1 MGRKRASTSSK
12 EEPLEERRNMNLPF
26 ELIPRYDPDEGL
38 SYDNWSRLFD
48 HQAQQQGLSS
58 KESLSMMPML
68 FKGKALEMYA
78 LICRDISSLEE
89 LHSRMKRFF
98 HEPEHGLH
106 RKFWQVRKGRE
117 QSVKE
122 YYFAKIKL
130 ATKLGLSQDL
140 ILEGLTSGIESEFER
155 FLIAAS
161 PTSLERWLEIAE
173 AIEISHCRTTSSA
186 SGMEMGYPARRRPST
201 SWQGG
206 QGFRT
211 RNWREGR
218 NDRPGTHL
226 PPTRSQTA
234 SLAAVQDHEDNHA
247 EIFGENKFNIKPL
260 NIQPP
265 RLRLSDKKPVCVRPY
280 RHSLRDRDLI
290 KRQIEQLLKYGLIKP
305 ASSPYSA
312 PVTLAPKK
320 GEGRVRLCIDY
331 RLLNM
336 KIISDSFPI
345 PLMEDIVQKVQGAR
359 VFSCLDILSA
369 YWTIPLHPKDREM
382 TCFSTSEG
390 SYVWCRLP
398 FGLKTAPAIFNRKLS
413 AILQKYKLDNVTSY
427 FDDILV
433 FSENEESHLK
443 HLGQIFEIL
452 RKEGIQLRRDKCLL
466 FMKRI
471 TYLGYEIS
479 ENQISP
485 SGVNVDVI
493 KSLPPPRDLR
503 CLRSF
508 LGSVTHYA
516 KFIKNFN
523 NLRAPLN
530 ELLKKNSRFIWTEE
544 CQRSFEGLK
553 EALCSKPILQ
563 LFNPSLA
570 THIYCDASTSGI
582 GAVLKQEYP
591 DGTQKPFTYFSRALR
606 GAESKYTITE
616 LELLAVV
623 ETCKRYHP
631 YISGSHVIVHTDH
644 KALIWLNSFKHTNG
658 RLFRWSLKLSEYDL
672 DFNYNK
678 GCENHEADM
687 LSRLPYSY
695 FLSAQAL
702 KQNQGDL
709 SIPPSKLYSI
719 VDGITYIR
727 LNNKDRV
734 VVPPELQDDL
744 IQKAHESL
752 GHPGISAMIRAL
764 SVQYYFKGMI
774 GKIKNYV
781 KNCKE
786 CQTIKSSTQPSYGL
800 MGSLP
805 RAAKPFDVV
814 ALDTVLGLGGYNS
827 AKNCVHTVI
836 DHHSRYIWGYASKGT
851 SIATYIN
858 IINQLL
864 NIGKPR
870 ILVTDR
876 HPSFVSKRFNKFLQE
891 KCIKHVMTSPSH
903 PECNGLVERA
913 NATLI
918 GRLKIQHQGNPRA
931 PWPKLLQKT
940 LEEYRDTPH
949 STTTFPPIYLLYGTL
964 PSYMS
969 DLTNPYPPV
978 ERART
983 IANEKTEELHKRLV
997 KRYNSSHRF
1006 PNLKIGDKVLYRI
1019 PHQVGHG
1026 KLSPVYYPDPYTVL
1040 STPSPH
1046 TVEINKPCQPEN
1058 KPSTIVNVSK
1068 LKLWDPISTSN
1079 EGRRNYPFPFQD
1091 VEDLNGYVRKHLR
1104 MFSHVT
1110 QRSVTLPARI
1120 QPPETFDFSTPNEWP
1135 KWRKRFERYLVVSGM
1150 KKKEEAD
1157 KIDLFMYLMGD
1168 RADDIFRTFKFEK
1181 EEEATKID
1189 SVLKA
1194 FDSHFCVRKN
1204 IIYERAKF
1212 NSRIQE
1218 DREPVDEFITSLYK
1232 LADSCEFEGLH
1243 EQLIRDR
1250 IVVGVRD
1257 KALSE
1262 RMQLDSELTLEK
1274 AVKMVRQQEAVR
1286 QQQVDLQRPSTS
1298 QKVNQVKFN
1307 SKKQSPKQ
1315 QQQPSRK
1322 KEKSA
1327 KTRSR
1332 CPKCGG
1338 FTHREGQACRAEG
1351 QKCNLCSKTGHFA
1364 NCCPD
1369 KQAKTAEVKAVSE
1382 LDEEIGFLLE
1392 VSAVEDSSNLD
1403 DDEGECRR
1411 RWTAEIQ
1418 VNGKQVK
1425 FKLDSQADVTCV
1437 PLCLFRKIMGQQ
1449 RLVESDINIRAAEFS
1464 ELQTVGMF
1472 ISTLRNGNYEIKE
1485 KIYVIRRLS
1494 EPLLSRRA
1502 CELLNLARRIEVVA
1516 TRINPIKDEMLTK
1529 IFEAQQE
1536 DTTLEAVVNYLE
1548 QGWPDKK
1555 KMSQALL
1562 SYWHV
1567 KDELGVQNGLL
1578 MRSCRLVIPAS
1589 MKLEILDKLHAGH
1602 FGITKTRLRARET
1615 VWWPGISEEIAETV
1629 RKCSVCIQ
1637 EAVSKHEP
1645 LIPTNFPTRPWQKIG
1660 MDLFKFE
1667 NKWYLV
1673 VIDYYSRYP
1682 EMVQLDRLTAS
1693 VVVRSCKSI
1702 FARHGVPETVVSD
1715 NGTQFGAAREFANF
1729 ARQYGFT
1736 HVTSSP
1742 RFPQSNGMAEAGV
1755 KIAKLILK
1763 KNQDPSLGLLEYRST
1778 PLENGYS
1785 PAELL
1790 MGRKL
1795 RTTLPIAPE
1804 NLNPKLVDSQ
1814 ALKRKEGRRRKDM
1827 KSRYDRRCGAT
1838 DMEELSEGDTVWIT
1852 DMRTWGIVKK
1862 KASTPRSYMV
1872 DTPVGTLRRNRFHL
1886 RKGYA
1891 VQYPADPSTPTFS
1904 GEELVENEKT
1914 PVVDYPS
1921 NDSEDGQIR
1930 TRSGRIVKPSRQD
1943 SGRQG
1948 TSKQVDHCL
1957 YRKME
1962 QGREENPKEPMESD
1976 PDSESGGSPTFPKK
1990 ETTFGK
1996 TQEIVP
2002 GQEDVTPP
2010 PLVSDV
2016 LGRLTT
2022 TLHQLSAVTGHRERW
2037 NRYDG
2042 SYEAQSYFTNY
2053 DAQADRYQLQYST
2066 RLRKPPNLLQ
2076 APLRVTN
2083 TRARLTY
2090 HLDTRNLLPE
2100 EQYGFRKGH
2109 GTIDQLL
2116 FFTQKVKDAQNRKPT
2131 NHTIAA
2137 FLDLTQAFDKVW
2149 KNKLITKLYKHF
2161 KIDGK
2166 AITWINDFL
2175 KNRYIRVKYNG
2186 TLSKTFKLYQGL
2198 PQGSV
2203 LSPTLFT
2210 LFIAGIEEK
2219 ISHKTNI
2226 GLFAD
2231 DIILWSSNTN
2241 WKKAE
2246 RDLNKTLFHLEKF
2259 ANKHKLEFNPQK
2271 SETCLFTT
2279 DKKLYKIRPK
2289 IILKEQQLQYN
2300 KHPKYLGYTLDPEI
2314 NSSKHIEEVIRKGRD
2329 RLKIL
2334 KYISGREWGADATT
2348 LKLTYTSLIRPILE
2362 YGYQIYGTASET
2374 NLKSLERIQLSA
2386 ARIITGLRNTCPND
2400 IVLYEADIMPLKDRR
2415 SYNLPKYINKIKSY
2429 GNKHRTSKYIL
2440 NWESNLR
2447 LKKEGPL
2454 HLAKRNEFLKYKVE
2468 KNYLAE
2474 KISPCKPLQNVIFNA
2489 TLNEPTNKQ
2498 YQNPE
2503 YLKQLSLE
2511 IINNIPKNAITIY
2524 TDGSRDE
2531 LGHTGSG
2538 CLIKTTN
2545 GIEKMNRRNPDFC
2558 SVFRSELIAI
2568 YEALKSIRNTNYQDI
2583 WILTDSRSAIQHLS
2597 HTGELRDKVSRNIIG
2612 YLQKLS
2618 KTSKIHLQ
2626 WIPSH
2631 VGIEGNEAADVLA
2644 KKGAKEPLPQKNK
2657 LTFKEIETIAK
2668 TKINKNWRI
2677 PPKHS
2682 WYSGVNPGGALNIR
2696 NRQHQTTLTRFRTG
2710 HLKPLKIENN
2720 NKIYPTCPKCSL

>member
-130 ATKLGLSQDL
+130 ATKLGLSQEL

-234 SLAAVQDHEDNHA
+234 SLAAVQDHEDSGAVPYVLKSKPVYQPDAKPLPLPDTNDCFLHDNIELFTMVKILLDNHA

-290 KRQIEQLLKYGLIKP
+290 NQQIEQLLKYGLIKP

-331 RLLNM
+331 RLLNR

-359 VFSCLDILSA
+359 VFSCFDILSA

-427 FDDILV
+427 FYDILV

-516 KFIKNFN
+516 KFINNFN

-623 ETCKRYHP
+623 EPCKRYHP

-891 KCIKHVMTSPSH
+891 KGIKHVMTSPSH

-1091 VEDLNGYVRKHLR
+1091 VEDLNGLYVL
-1104 MFSHVT
+1104 SHP
-1110 QRSVTLPARI
+1110 LY
-1120 QPPETFDFSTPNEWP
+1120 STPLQPIGEGD
-1135 KWRKRFERYLVVSGM
+1135 KGGRSYSQTKQLVNG
-1150 KKKEEAD
+1150 
-1157 KIDLFMYLMGD
+1157 LQ
-1168 RADDIFRTFKFEK
+1168 
-1181 EEEATKID
+1181 
-1189 SVLKA
+1189 
-1194 FDSHFCVRKN
+1194 CQN
-1204 IIYERAKF
+1204 II
-1212 NSRIQE
+1212 
-1218 DREPVDEFITSLYK
+1218 
-1232 LADSCEFEGLH
+1232 
-1243 EQLIRDR
+1243 
-1250 IVVGVRD
+1250 
-1257 KALSE
+1257 
-1262 RMQLDSELTLEK
+1262 
-1274 AVKMVRQQEAVR
+1274 
-1286 QQQVDLQRPSTS
+1286 
-1298 QKVNQVKFN
+1298 
-1307 SKKQSPKQ
+1307 
-1315 QQQPSRK
+1315 
-1322 KEKSA
+1322 
-1327 KTRSR
+1327 
-1332 CPKCGG
+1332 
-1338 FTHREGQACRAEG
+1338 
-1351 QKCNLCSKTGHFA
+1351 
-1364 NCCPD
+1364 
-1369 KQAKTAEVKAVSE
+1369 
-1382 LDEEIGFLLE
+1382 
-1392 VSAVEDSSNLD
+1392 
-1403 DDEGECRR
+1403 EGEEHSEDIYEQPMRVRTEGYNVWACAVAGSHPEDDHVLRR
-1411 RWTAEIQ
+1411 E
-1418 VNGKQVK
+1418 
-1425 FKLDSQADVTCV
+1425 
-1437 PLCLFRKIMGQQ
+1437 LCGRGQDH
-1449 RLVESDINIRAAEFS
+1449 RC
-1464 ELQTVGMF
+1464 
-1472 ISTLRNGNYEIKE
+1472 
-1485 KIYVIRRLS
+1485 S
-1494 EPLLSRRA
+1494 EPTGR
-1502 CELLNLARRIEVVA
+1502 
-1516 TRINPIKDEMLTK
+1516 
-1529 IFEAQQE
+1529 
-1536 DTTLEAVVNYLE
+1536 
-1548 QGWPDKK
+1548 
-1555 KMSQALL
+1555 
-1562 SYWHV
+1562 
-1567 KDELGVQNGLL
+1567 
-1578 MRSCRLVIPAS
+1578 
-1589 MKLEILDKLHAGH
+1589 
-1602 FGITKTRLRARET
+1602 
-1615 VWWPGISEEIAETV
+1615 
-1629 RKCSVCIQ
+1629 
-1637 EAVSKHEP
+1637 
-1645 LIPTNFPTRPWQKIG
+1645 
-1660 MDLFKFE
+1660 
-1667 NKWYLV
+1667 
-1673 VIDYYSRYP
+1673 
-1682 EMVQLDRLTAS
+1682 
-1693 VVVRSCKSI
+1693 
-1702 FARHGVPETVVSD
+1702 
-1715 NGTQFGAAREFANF
+1715 AARE
-1729 ARQYGFT
+1729 
-1736 HVTSSP
+1736 
-1742 RFPQSNGMAEAGV
+1742 
-1755 KIAKLILK
+1755 
-1763 KNQDPSLGLLEYRST
+1763 
-1778 PLENGYS
+1778 
-1785 PAELL
+1785 
-1790 MGRKL
+1790 
-1795 RTTLPIAPE
+1795 
-1804 NLNPKLVDSQ
+1804 
-1814 ALKRKEGRRRKDM
+1814 
-1827 KSRYDRRCGAT
+1827 
-1838 DMEELSEGDTVWIT
+1838 
-1852 DMRTWGIVKK
+1852 
-1862 KASTPRSYMV
+1862 
-1872 DTPVGTLRRNRFHL
+1872 
-1886 RKGYA
+1886 
-1891 VQYPADPSTPTFS
+1891 
-1904 GEELVENEKT
+1904 
-1914 PVVDYPS
+1914 
-1921 NDSEDGQIR
+1921 
-1930 TRSGRIVKPSRQD
+1930 
-1943 SGRQG
+1943 
-1948 TSKQVDHCL
+1948 
-1957 YRKME
+1957 
-1962 QGREENPKEPMESD
+1962 
-1976 PDSESGGSPTFPKK
+1976 GG
-1990 ETTFGK
+1990 GG
-1996 TQEIVP
+1996 P
-2002 GQEDVTPP
+2002 G
-2010 PLVSDV
+2010 
-2016 LGRLTT
+2016 
-2022 TLHQLSAVTGHRERW
+2022 
-2037 NRYDG
+2037 
-2042 SYEAQSYFTNY
+2042 
-2053 DAQADRYQLQYST
+2053 
-2066 RLRKPPNLLQ
+2066 
-2076 APLRVTN
+2076 
-2083 TRARLTY
+2083 
-2090 HLDTRNLLPE
+2090 
-2100 EQYGFRKGH
+2100 
-2109 GTIDQLL
+2109 
-2116 FFTQKVKDAQNRKPT
+2116 
-2131 NHTIAA
+2131 
-2137 FLDLTQAFDKVW
+2137 
-2149 KNKLITKLYKHF
+2149 
-2161 KIDGK
+2161 
-2166 AITWINDFL
+2166 
-2175 KNRYIRVKYNG
+2175 
-2186 TLSKTFKLYQGL
+2186 
-2198 PQGSV
+2198 
-2203 LSPTLFT
+2203 
-2210 LFIAGIEEK
+2210 
-2219 ISHKTNI
+2219 
-2226 GLFAD
+2226 
-2231 DIILWSSNTN
+2231 
-2241 WKKAE
+2241 
-2246 RDLNKTLFHLEKF
+2246 
-2259 ANKHKLEFNPQK
+2259 
-2271 SETCLFTT
+2271 
-2279 DKKLYKIRPK
+2279 
-2289 IILKEQQLQYN
+2289 
-2300 KHPKYLGYTLDPEI
+2300 
-2314 NSSKHIEEVIRKGRD
+2314 
-2329 RLKIL
+2329 
-2334 KYISGREWGADATT
+2334 
-2348 LKLTYTSLIRPILE
+2348 
-2362 YGYQIYGTASET
+2362 
-2374 NLKSLERIQLSA
+2374 
-2386 ARIITGLRNTCPND
+2386 
-2400 IVLYEADIMPLKDRR
+2400 
-2415 SYNLPKYINKIKSY
+2415 
-2429 GNKHRTSKYIL
+2429 
-2440 NWESNLR
+2440 
-2447 LKKEGPL
+2447 
-2454 HLAKRNEFLKYKVE
+2454 
-2468 KNYLAE
+2468 
-2474 KISPCKPLQNVIFNA
+2474 
-2489 TLNEPTNKQ
+2489 
-2498 YQNPE
+2498 
-2503 YLKQLSLE
+2503 
-2511 IINNIPKNAITIY
+2511 
-2524 TDGSRDE
+2524 
-2531 LGHTGSG
+2531 
-2538 CLIKTTN
+2538 
-2545 GIEKMNRRNPDFC
+2545 
-2558 SVFRSELIAI
+2558 
-2568 YEALKSIRNTNYQDI
+2568 
-2583 WILTDSRSAIQHLS
+2583 
-2597 HTGELRDKVSRNIIG
+2597 
-2612 YLQKLS
+2612 
-2618 KTSKIHLQ
+2618 
-2626 WIPSH
+2626 
-2631 VGIEGNEAADVLA
+2631 
-2644 KKGAKEPLPQKNK
+2644 
-2657 LTFKEIETIAK
+2657 
-2668 TKINKNWRI
+2668 
-2677 PPKHS
+2677 
-2682 WYSGVNPGGALNIR
+2682 
-2696 NRQHQTTLTRFRTG
+2696 
-2710 HLKPLKIENN
+2710 
-2720 NKIYPTCPKCSL
+2720 

>member
-106 RKFWQVRKGRE
+106 RNFWQVRKGRE

-130 ATKLGLSQDL
+130 ATKLGLSQEL

-226 PPTRSQTA
+226 PPTRSQAA
-234 SLAAVQDHEDNHA
+234 SLAAVQDHEDSGAVPYVLKSKPVYQPDAKPLPLPDTNDCFLHDNIELFTMVKILLDNHA

-331 RLLNM
+331 RLLNR

-390 SYVWCRLP
+390 S
-398 FGLKTAPAIFNRKLS
+398 KLS

-508 LGSVTHYA
+508 LGS
-516 KFIKNFN
+516 
-523 NLRAPLN
+523 
-530 ELLKKNSRFIWTEE
+530 LLKKNSRFIWTEE

-702 KQNQGDL
+702 KQNQNDL

-774 GKIKNYV
+774 GKINNYV

-814 ALDTVLGLGGYNS
+814 ALDTE
-827 AKNCVHTVI
+827 
-836 DHHSRYIWGYASKGT
+836 KG
-851 SIATYIN
+851 
-858 IINQLL
+858 
-864 NIGKPR
+864 
-870 ILVTDR
+870 
-876 HPSFVSKRFNKFLQE
+876 
-891 KCIKHVMTSPSH
+891 IKHVMTSPSH

-1091 VEDLNGYVRKHLR
+1091 VEDLNG
-1104 MFSHVT
+1104 FGS
-1110 QRSVTLPARI
+1110 SGPGGADA
-1120 QPPETFDFSTPNEWP
+1120 PEKYPTS
-1135 KWRKRFERYLVVSGM
+1135 
-1150 KKKEEAD
+1150 
-1157 KIDLFMYLMGD
+1157 
-1168 RADDIFRTFKFEK
+1168 
-1181 EEEATKID
+1181 
-1189 SVLKA
+1189 SVLWTERRPRSILQAASCGRKGRLGV
-1194 FDSHFCVRKN
+1194 SHKQSLVDGKDALEYPSSGNLRTERTPWSIPQAESRGRKGRLGVSLKRQLEDGKDALDIARAATRGSQASYGAAN
-1204 IIYERAKF
+1204 RVSARSLKNLQKKIGSVQKTALNRVAEKPLFQFQSNFIKCRSKEAAGRPAQRPLSHLQSPSGRPLPDQERPMSFRLVPINARRLAARERRL
-1212 NSRIQE
+1212 NSRH
-1218 DREPVDEFITSLYK
+1218 FL
-1232 LADSCEFEGLH
+1232 
-1243 EQLIRDR
+1243 
-1250 IVVGVRD
+1250 
-1257 KALSE
+1257 
-1262 RMQLDSELTLEK
+1262 
-1274 AVKMVRQQEAVR
+1274 
-1286 QQQVDLQRPSTS
+1286 RP
-1298 QKVNQVKFN
+1298 
-1307 SKKQSPKQ
+1307 
-1315 QQQPSRK
+1315 
-1322 KEKSA
+1322 
-1327 KTRSR
+1327 
-1332 CPKCGG
+1332 G
-1338 FTHREGQACRAEG
+1338 
-1351 QKCNLCSKTGHFA
+1351 
-1364 NCCPD
+1364 D
-1369 KQAKTAEVKAVSE
+1369 
-1382 LDEEIGFLLE
+1382 
-1392 VSAVEDSSNLD
+1392 
-1403 DDEGECRR
+1403 
-1411 RWTAEIQ
+1411 
-1418 VNGKQVK
+1418 
-1425 FKLDSQADVTCV
+1425 
-1437 PLCLFRKIMGQQ
+1437 Q
-1449 RLVESDINIRAAEFS
+1449 RLVSGCHHHLWLGFSAFIVPPAAFRGSGLACIFAPEVAFLRQRVLWLGNFS
-1464 ELQTVGMF
+1464 IVSIDVQGQEM
-1472 ISTLRNGNYEIKE
+1472 R
-1485 KIYVIRRLS
+1485 VIDCY
-1494 EPLLSRRA
+1494 LSRKWLEQLESISPAAAIREDA
-1502 CELLNLARRIEVVA
+1502 WVEDDLNM
-1516 TRINPIKDEMLTK
+1516 DEERTS
-1529 IFEAQQE
+1529 
-1536 DTTLEAVVNYLE
+1536 DTASGSLEAL
-1548 QGWPDKK
+1548 
-1555 KMSQALL
+1555 
-1562 SYWHV
+1562 
-1567 KDELGVQNGLL
+1567 
-1578 MRSCRLVIPAS
+1578 
-1589 MKLEILDKLHAGH
+1589 
-1602 FGITKTRLRARET
+1602 
-1615 VWWPGISEEIAETV
+1615 
-1629 RKCSVCIQ
+1629 
-1637 EAVSKHEP
+1637 
-1645 LIPTNFPTRPWQKIG
+1645 
-1660 MDLFKFE
+1660 
-1667 NKWYLV
+1667 
-1673 VIDYYSRYP
+1673 
-1682 EMVQLDRLTAS
+1682 
-1693 VVVRSCKSI
+1693 
-1702 FARHGVPETVVSD
+1702 
-1715 NGTQFGAAREFANF
+1715 
-1729 ARQYGFT
+1729 
-1736 HVTSSP
+1736 
-1742 RFPQSNGMAEAGV
+1742 
-1755 KIAKLILK
+1755 
-1763 KNQDPSLGLLEYRST
+1763 
-1778 PLENGYS
+1778 
-1785 PAELL
+1785 
-1790 MGRKL
+1790 
-1795 RTTLPIAPE
+1795 
-1804 NLNPKLVDSQ
+1804 
-1814 ALKRKEGRRRKDM
+1814 
-1827 KSRYDRRCGAT
+1827 
-1838 DMEELSEGDTVWIT
+1838 
-1852 DMRTWGIVKK
+1852 
-1862 KASTPRSYMV
+1862 
-1872 DTPVGTLRRNRFHL
+1872 
-1886 RKGYA
+1886 
-1891 VQYPADPSTPTFS
+1891 
-1904 GEELVENEKT
+1904 
-1914 PVVDYPS
+1914 
-1921 NDSEDGQIR
+1921 
-1930 TRSGRIVKPSRQD
+1930 
-1943 SGRQG
+1943 
-1948 TSKQVDHCL
+1948 
-1957 YRKME
+1957 
-1962 QGREENPKEPMESD
+1962 
-1976 PDSESGGSPTFPKK
+1976 
-1990 ETTFGK
+1990 
-1996 TQEIVP
+1996 
-2002 GQEDVTPP
+2002 
-2010 PLVSDV
+2010 
-2016 LGRLTT
+2016 
-2022 TLHQLSAVTGHRERW
+2022 
-2037 NRYDG
+2037 
-2042 SYEAQSYFTNY
+2042 
-2053 DAQADRYQLQYST
+2053 
-2066 RLRKPPNLLQ
+2066 
-2076 APLRVTN
+2076 
-2083 TRARLTY
+2083 
-2090 HLDTRNLLPE
+2090 
-2100 EQYGFRKGH
+2100 
-2109 GTIDQLL
+2109 
-2116 FFTQKVKDAQNRKPT
+2116 
-2131 NHTIAA
+2131 
-2137 FLDLTQAFDKVW
+2137 
-2149 KNKLITKLYKHF
+2149 
-2161 KIDGK
+2161 
-2166 AITWINDFL
+2166 
-2175 KNRYIRVKYNG
+2175 
-2186 TLSKTFKLYQGL
+2186 
-2198 PQGSV
+2198 
-2203 LSPTLFT
+2203 
-2210 LFIAGIEEK
+2210 
-2219 ISHKTNI
+2219 
-2226 GLFAD
+2226 
-2231 DIILWSSNTN
+2231 
-2241 WKKAE
+2241 
-2246 RDLNKTLFHLEKF
+2246 
-2259 ANKHKLEFNPQK
+2259 
-2271 SETCLFTT
+2271 
-2279 DKKLYKIRPK
+2279 
-2289 IILKEQQLQYN
+2289 
-2300 KHPKYLGYTLDPEI
+2300 
-2314 NSSKHIEEVIRKGRD
+2314 
-2329 RLKIL
+2329 
-2334 KYISGREWGADATT
+2334 
-2348 LKLTYTSLIRPILE
+2348 
-2362 YGYQIYGTASET
+2362 
-2374 NLKSLERIQLSA
+2374 
-2386 ARIITGLRNTCPND
+2386 
-2400 IVLYEADIMPLKDRR
+2400 
-2415 SYNLPKYINKIKSY
+2415 
-2429 GNKHRTSKYIL
+2429 
-2440 NWESNLR
+2440 
-2447 LKKEGPL
+2447 
-2454 HLAKRNEFLKYKVE
+2454 
-2468 KNYLAE
+2468 
-2474 KISPCKPLQNVIFNA
+2474 
-2489 TLNEPTNKQ
+2489 
-2498 YQNPE
+2498 
-2503 YLKQLSLE
+2503 
-2511 IINNIPKNAITIY
+2511 
-2524 TDGSRDE
+2524 TDGSDSPPRLDRVILPSRLLERVTQYKTIYYRFSDHRAVLIQLGSPSFPRQPCVADMLLSALVDE
-2531 LGHTGSG
+2531 HLRAT
-2538 CLIKTTN
+2538 
-2545 GIEKMNRRNPDFC
+2545 IERA
-2558 SVFRSELIAI
+2558 SESIANMTS
-2568 YEALKSIRNTNYQDI
+2568 E
-2583 WILTDSRSAIQHLS
+2583 
-2597 HTGELRDKVSRNIIG
+2597 
-2612 YLQKLS
+2612 YL
-2618 KTSKIHLQ
+2618 
-2626 WIPSH
+2626 
-2631 VGIEGNEAADVLA
+2631 
-2644 KKGAKEPLPQKNK
+2644 
-2657 LTFKEIETIAK
+2657 
-2668 TKINKNWRI
+2668 
-2677 PPKHS
+2677 
-2682 WYSGVNPGGALNIR
+2682 
-2696 NRQHQTTLTRFRTG
+2696 
-2710 HLKPLKIENN
+2710 
-2720 NKIYPTCPKCSL
+2720 

>member
-1 MGRKRASTSSK
+1 MIGQTHNQVPQDSTTDSTVAASLRALTLCLDQPLNRDPEEAITYDGDEPAAHFFSQLESQPNFQNLEPARQARKALSSLRGEPRKIAQELALLNKTYEEVKESLCAVYPRRPSFTLQAFYELKCTSMAEIETYYKNKVRIGLAINLPKSAIVQALSNGVPRHYGNLLKMAQPSEPEEWLCLAQLLAYEGDNTSTKAVQQRSPRQSREPSTTVDKTPPYPCRYCGGQHWHAQCQQRGPYQRTFRTFTPVVHNVEQHQKSTRPAGVYETSATTTREKPSNANFGSRTPPKLNEPTCTLNQHTPVMQFGSPKRLLTDRAPAFTSPKFRRFLIRHNIGQLLTTSNNPQANGLSERLNATITGKLKLLRLQQPKTAWTKLLPQVLQAYNNTPHSVTGFPPSYLLLGSFPLQLSEHVQNYPKIDDARELAYQRTHERHLRDKARFNQTHRASDFEVGDLVLAKTYHHPDTGKLAPFFSGPYEILEIISPQIVRINRSNRPLSRETDTIHVNNLK
-12 EEPLEERRNMNLPF
+12 HYTENEQFISPPEEPLEERRNMNLPF

-130 ATKLGLSQDL
+130 ATKLGLSQEL

-206 QGFRT
+206 QGYRP

-234 SLAAVQDHEDNHA
+234 SLAAVQDHEDSGAVPYVLKSKPVYQPDAKPLPLPDTNDCFLHDNIELFTMVKILLDNHA

-290 KRQIEQLLKYGLIKP
+290 NQQIEQLLKYGLIKP

-331 RLLNM
+331 RLLNR

-516 KFIKNFN
+516 KFINNFN

-827 AKNCVHTVI
+827 AKNCAHTVI

-891 KCIKHVMTSPSH
+891 KGIKHVMTSPSH

-1091 VEDLNGYVRKHLR
+1091 VEDLNG
-1104 MFSHVT
+1104 FS
-1110 QRSVTLPARI
+1110 
-1120 QPPETFDFSTPNEWP
+1120 W
-1135 KWRKRFERYLVVSGM
+1135 K
-1150 KKKEEAD
+1150 AD
-1157 KIDLFMYLMGD
+1157 PHRG
-1168 RADDIFRTFKFEK
+1168 
-1181 EEEATKID
+1181 EEEA
-1189 SVLKA
+1189 
-1194 FDSHFCVRKN
+1194 
-1204 IIYERAKF
+1204 
-1212 NSRIQE
+1212 E
-1218 DREPVDEFITSLYK
+1218 DP
-1232 LADSCEFEGLH
+1232 G
-1243 EQLIRDR
+1243 
-1250 IVVGVRD
+1250 VG
-1257 KALSE
+1257 
-1262 RMQLDSELTLEK
+1262 
-1274 AVKMVRQQEAVR
+1274 
-1286 QQQVDLQRPSTS
+1286 
-1298 QKVNQVKFN
+1298 
-1307 SKKQSPKQ
+1307 
-1315 QQQPSRK
+1315 
-1322 KEKSA
+1322 
-1327 KTRSR
+1327 
-1332 CPKCGG
+1332 
-1338 FTHREGQACRAEG
+1338 H
-1351 QKCNLCSKTGHFA
+1351 
-1364 NCCPD
+1364 
-1369 KQAKTAEVKAVSE
+1369 
-1382 LDEEIGFLLE
+1382 
-1392 VSAVEDSSNLD
+1392 
-1403 DDEGECRR
+1403 
-1411 RWTAEIQ
+1411 
-1418 VNGKQVK
+1418 
-1425 FKLDSQADVTCV
+1425 
-1437 PLCLFRKIMGQQ
+1437 
-1449 RLVESDINIRAAEFS
+1449 
-1464 ELQTVGMF
+1464 
-1472 ISTLRNGNYEIKE
+1472 
-1485 KIYVIRRLS
+1485 
-1494 EPLLSRRA
+1494 
-1502 CELLNLARRIEVVA
+1502 
-1516 TRINPIKDEMLTK
+1516 
-1529 IFEAQQE
+1529 
-1536 DTTLEAVVNYLE
+1536 
-1548 QGWPDKK
+1548 
-1555 KMSQALL
+1555 QALPP
-1562 SYWHV
+1562 
-1567 KDELGVQNGLL
+1567 D
-1578 MRSCRLVIPAS
+1578 
-1589 MKLEILDKLHAGH
+1589 
-1602 FGITKTRLRARET
+1602 
-1615 VWWPGISEEIAETV
+1615 
-1629 RKCSVCIQ
+1629 
-1637 EAVSKHEP
+1637 P
-1645 LIPTNFPTRPWQKIG
+1645 L
-1660 MDLFKFE
+1660 
-1667 NKWYLV
+1667 
-1673 VIDYYSRYP
+1673 
-1682 EMVQLDRLTAS
+1682 
-1693 VVVRSCKSI
+1693 
-1702 FARHGVPETVVSD
+1702 
-1715 NGTQFGAAREFANF
+1715 AA
-1729 ARQYGFT
+1729 
-1736 HVTSSP
+1736 
-1742 RFPQSNGMAEAGV
+1742 
-1755 KIAKLILK
+1755 
-1763 KNQDPSLGLLEYRST
+1763 
-1778 PLENGYS
+1778 
-1785 PAELL
+1785 
-1790 MGRKL
+1790 
-1795 RTTLPIAPE
+1795 
-1804 NLNPKLVDSQ
+1804 
-1814 ALKRKEGRRRKDM
+1814 
-1827 KSRYDRRCGAT
+1827 
-1838 DMEELSEGDTVWIT
+1838 
-1852 DMRTWGIVKK
+1852 
-1862 KASTPRSYMV
+1862 
-1872 DTPVGTLRRNRFHL
+1872 
-1886 RKGYA
+1886 
-1891 VQYPADPSTPTFS
+1891 
-1904 GEELVENEKT
+1904 
-1914 PVVDYPS
+1914 
-1921 NDSEDGQIR
+1921 
-1930 TRSGRIVKPSRQD
+1930 
-1943 SGRQG
+1943 
-1948 TSKQVDHCL
+1948 
-1957 YRKME
+1957 
-1962 QGREENPKEPMESD
+1962 
-1976 PDSESGGSPTFPKK
+1976 
-1990 ETTFGK
+1990 
-1996 TQEIVP
+1996 
-2002 GQEDVTPP
+2002 
-2010 PLVSDV
+2010 
-2016 LGRLTT
+2016 
-2022 TLHQLSAVTGHRERW
+2022 
-2037 NRYDG
+2037 
-2042 SYEAQSYFTNY
+2042 
-2053 DAQADRYQLQYST
+2053 
-2066 RLRKPPNLLQ
+2066 
-2076 APLRVTN
+2076 APL
-2083 TRARLTY
+2083 
-2090 HLDTRNLLPE
+2090 P
-2100 EQYGFRKGH
+2100 
-2109 GTIDQLL
+2109 
-2116 FFTQKVKDAQNRKPT
+2116 
-2131 NHTIAA
+2131 
-2137 FLDLTQAFDKVW
+2137 
-2149 KNKLITKLYKHF
+2149 
-2161 KIDGK
+2161 
-2166 AITWINDFL
+2166 
-2175 KNRYIRVKYNG
+2175 
-2186 TLSKTFKLYQGL
+2186 
-2198 PQGSV
+2198 
-2203 LSPTLFT
+2203 
-2210 LFIAGIEEK
+2210 
-2219 ISHKTNI
+2219 
-2226 GLFAD
+2226 
-2231 DIILWSSNTN
+2231 
-2241 WKKAE
+2241 
-2246 RDLNKTLFHLEKF
+2246 
-2259 ANKHKLEFNPQK
+2259 
-2271 SETCLFTT
+2271 
-2279 DKKLYKIRPK
+2279 
-2289 IILKEQQLQYN
+2289 
-2300 KHPKYLGYTLDPEI
+2300 
-2314 NSSKHIEEVIRKGRD
+2314 
-2329 RLKIL
+2329 
-2334 KYISGREWGADATT
+2334 
-2348 LKLTYTSLIRPILE
+2348 
-2362 YGYQIYGTASET
+2362 
-2374 NLKSLERIQLSA
+2374 
-2386 ARIITGLRNTCPND
+2386 
-2400 IVLYEADIMPLKDRR
+2400 
-2415 SYNLPKYINKIKSY
+2415 
-2429 GNKHRTSKYIL
+2429 
-2440 NWESNLR
+2440 
-2447 LKKEGPL
+2447 
-2454 HLAKRNEFLKYKVE
+2454 
-2468 KNYLAE
+2468 
-2474 KISPCKPLQNVIFNA
+2474 
-2489 TLNEPTNKQ
+2489 
-2498 YQNPE
+2498 
-2503 YLKQLSLE
+2503 
-2511 IINNIPKNAITIY
+2511 
-2524 TDGSRDE
+2524 
-2531 LGHTGSG
+2531 
-2538 CLIKTTN
+2538 
-2545 GIEKMNRRNPDFC
+2545 
-2558 SVFRSELIAI
+2558 
-2568 YEALKSIRNTNYQDI
+2568 
-2583 WILTDSRSAIQHLS
+2583 
-2597 HTGELRDKVSRNIIG
+2597 
-2612 YLQKLS
+2612 
-2618 KTSKIHLQ
+2618 
-2626 WIPSH
+2626 
-2631 VGIEGNEAADVLA
+2631 
-2644 KKGAKEPLPQKNK
+2644 
-2657 LTFKEIETIAK
+2657 
-2668 TKINKNWRI
+2668 
-2677 PPKHS
+2677 
-2682 WYSGVNPGGALNIR
+2682 
-2696 NRQHQTTLTRFRTG
+2696 
-2710 HLKPLKIENN
+2710 
-2720 NKIYPTCPKCSL
+2720 

>member
-98 HEPEHGLH
+98 HKPEHGLH

-130 ATKLGLSQDL
+130 ATKLGLSQEL

-234 SLAAVQDHEDNHA
+234 SLAAVQDHEDSGAVPYVLKSKPVYQPDAKPLPLPDTNDCFLHDNIELFTMVKILLDNHA

-290 KRQIEQLLKYGLIKP
+290 NQQIEQLLKYGLIKP

-331 RLLNM
+331 RLLNR

-516 KFIKNFN
+516 KFINNFN

-891 KCIKHVMTSPSH
+891 KGIKHVMTSPSH

-1091 VEDLNGYVRKHLR
+1091 VEDLNGCMPVTPGISSKMVTMRYSELGTHLDTPTIR
-1104 MFSHVT
+1104 SDCPTAIIGSEKERRWRNKPDHSNETSKQSLPKIFTEETPPQRTSAYPLTDRQRREQADRANDSPDIPASHGN
-1110 QRSVTLPARI
+1110 RAAMWPK
-1120 QPPETFDFSTPNEWP
+1120 PCDKFHTFDLTSS
-1135 KWRKRFERYLVVSGM
+1135 RQCSKRQ
-1150 KKKEEAD
+1150 AA
-1157 KIDLFMYLMGD
+1157 I
-1168 RADDIFRTFKFEK
+1168 IFT
-1181 EEEATKID
+1181 EATSFYK
-1189 SVLKA
+1189 S
-1194 FDSHFCVRKN
+1194 
-1204 IIYERAKF
+1204 YMERL
-1212 NSRIQE
+1212 
-1218 DREPVDEFITSLYK
+1218 P
-1232 LADSCEFEGLH
+1232 
-1243 EQLIRDR
+1243 
-1250 IVVGVRD
+1250 
-1257 KALSE
+1257 
-1262 RMQLDSELTLEK
+1262 
-1274 AVKMVRQQEAVR
+1274 RQQ
-1286 QQQVDLQRPSTS
+1286 DDHQRPSLLT
-1298 QKVNQVKFN
+1298 
-1307 SKKQSPKQ
+1307 
-1315 QQQPSRK
+1315 
-1322 KEKSA
+1322 
-1327 KTRSR
+1327 
-1332 CPKCGG
+1332 
-1338 FTHREGQACRAEG
+1338 
-1351 QKCNLCSKTGHFA
+1351 
-1364 NCCPD
+1364 
-1369 KQAKTAEVKAVSE
+1369 E
-1382 LDEEIGFLLE
+1382 L
-1392 VSAVEDSSNLD
+1392 SS
-1403 DDEGECRR
+1403 
-1411 RWTAEIQ
+1411 
-1418 VNGKQVK
+1418 
-1425 FKLDSQADVTCV
+1425 KLDAR
-1437 PLCLFRKIMGQQ
+1437 FRLGIPKREAICNFGIGKVME
-1449 RLVESDINIRAAEFS
+1449 RLVVAFP
-1464 ELQTVGMF
+1464 
-1472 ISTLRNGNYEIKE
+1472 K
-1485 KIYVIRRLS
+1485 
-1494 EPLLSRRA
+1494 LLA
-1502 CELLNLARRIEVVA
+1502 
-1516 TRINPIKDEMLTK
+1516 ML
-1529 IFEAQQE
+1529 
-1536 DTTLEAVVNYLE
+1536 
-1548 QGWPDKK
+1548 
-1555 KMSQALL
+1555 
-1562 SYWHV
+1562 
-1567 KDELGVQNGLL
+1567 
-1578 MRSCRLVIPAS
+1578 
-1589 MKLEILDKLHAGH
+1589 
-1602 FGITKTRLRARET
+1602 
-1615 VWWPGISEEIAETV
+1615 
-1629 RKCSVCIQ
+1629 
-1637 EAVSKHEP
+1637 
-1645 LIPTNFPTRPWQKIG
+1645 
-1660 MDLFKFE
+1660 
-1667 NKWYLV
+1667 
-1673 VIDYYSRYP
+1673 
-1682 EMVQLDRLTAS
+1682 
-1693 VVVRSCKSI
+1693 KS
-1702 FARHGVPETVVSD
+1702 SS
-1715 NGTQFGAAREFANF
+1715 
-1729 ARQYGFT
+1729 
-1736 HVTSSP
+1736 TSS
-1742 RFPQSNGMAEAGV
+1742 
-1755 KIAKLILK
+1755 LK
-1763 KNQDPSLGLLEYRST
+1763 
-1778 PLENGYS
+1778 
-1785 PAELL
+1785 
-1790 MGRKL
+1790 
-1795 RTTLPIAPE
+1795 
-1804 NLNPKLVDSQ
+1804 
-1814 ALKRKEGRRRKDM
+1814 
-1827 KSRYDRRCGAT
+1827 
-1838 DMEELSEGDTVWIT
+1838 
-1852 DMRTWGIVKK
+1852 
-1862 KASTPRSYMV
+1862 
-1872 DTPVGTLRRNRFHL
+1872 
-1886 RKGYA
+1886 
-1891 VQYPADPSTPTFS
+1891 
-1904 GEELVENEKT
+1904 
-1914 PVVDYPS
+1914 
-1921 NDSEDGQIR
+1921 
-1930 TRSGRIVKPSRQD
+1930 
-1943 SGRQG
+1943 
-1948 TSKQVDHCL
+1948 
-1957 YRKME
+1957 
-1962 QGREENPKEPMESD
+1962 
-1976 PDSESGGSPTFPKK
+1976 
-1990 ETTFGK
+1990 
-1996 TQEIVP
+1996 
-2002 GQEDVTPP
+2002 
-2010 PLVSDV
+2010 
-2016 LGRLTT
+2016 
-2022 TLHQLSAVTGHRERW
+2022 
-2037 NRYDG
+2037 
-2042 SYEAQSYFTNY
+2042 
-2053 DAQADRYQLQYST
+2053 
-2066 RLRKPPNLLQ
+2066 
-2076 APLRVTN
+2076 
-2083 TRARLTY
+2083 
-2090 HLDTRNLLPE
+2090 
-2100 EQYGFRKGH
+2100 
-2109 GTIDQLL
+2109 
-2116 FFTQKVKDAQNRKPT
+2116 
-2131 NHTIAA
+2131 
-2137 FLDLTQAFDKVW
+2137 
-2149 KNKLITKLYKHF
+2149 
-2161 KIDGK
+2161 
-2166 AITWINDFL
+2166 
-2175 KNRYIRVKYNG
+2175 
-2186 TLSKTFKLYQGL
+2186 
-2198 PQGSV
+2198 
-2203 LSPTLFT
+2203 
-2210 LFIAGIEEK
+2210 
-2219 ISHKTNI
+2219 
-2226 GLFAD
+2226 
-2231 DIILWSSNTN
+2231 
-2241 WKKAE
+2241 
-2246 RDLNKTLFHLEKF
+2246 
-2259 ANKHKLEFNPQK
+2259 
-2271 SETCLFTT
+2271 
-2279 DKKLYKIRPK
+2279 
-2289 IILKEQQLQYN
+2289 
-2300 KHPKYLGYTLDPEI
+2300 
-2314 NSSKHIEEVIRKGRD
+2314 
-2329 RLKIL
+2329 
-2334 KYISGREWGADATT
+2334 
-2348 LKLTYTSLIRPILE
+2348 
-2362 YGYQIYGTASET
+2362 
-2374 NLKSLERIQLSA
+2374 
-2386 ARIITGLRNTCPND
+2386 
-2400 IVLYEADIMPLKDRR
+2400 
-2415 SYNLPKYINKIKSY
+2415 
-2429 GNKHRTSKYIL
+2429 
-2440 NWESNLR
+2440 
-2447 LKKEGPL
+2447 
-2454 HLAKRNEFLKYKVE
+2454 
-2468 KNYLAE
+2468 
-2474 KISPCKPLQNVIFNA
+2474 
-2489 TLNEPTNKQ
+2489 
-2498 YQNPE
+2498 
-2503 YLKQLSLE
+2503 
-2511 IINNIPKNAITIY
+2511 
-2524 TDGSRDE
+2524 
-2531 LGHTGSG
+2531 
-2538 CLIKTTN
+2538 
-2545 GIEKMNRRNPDFC
+2545 
-2558 SVFRSELIAI
+2558 
-2568 YEALKSIRNTNYQDI
+2568 
-2583 WILTDSRSAIQHLS
+2583 
-2597 HTGELRDKVSRNIIG
+2597 
-2612 YLQKLS
+2612 
-2618 KTSKIHLQ
+2618 
-2626 WIPSH
+2626 
-2631 VGIEGNEAADVLA
+2631 
-2644 KKGAKEPLPQKNK
+2644 
-2657 LTFKEIETIAK
+2657 
-2668 TKINKNWRI
+2668 
-2677 PPKHS
+2677 
-2682 WYSGVNPGGALNIR
+2682 
-2696 NRQHQTTLTRFRTG
+2696 
-2710 HLKPLKIENN
+2710 
-2720 NKIYPTCPKCSL
+2720 

>member
-130 ATKLGLSQDL
+130 ATKLGLSQEL

-234 SLAAVQDHEDNHA
+234 SLAAVQDHEDSGAVPYVLKSKPVYQPDAKPLPLPDTNDCFLHDNIELFTMVKILLDNHA

-290 KRQIEQLLKYGLIKP
+290 NQQIEQLLKYGLIKP

-331 RLLNM
+331 RLLNR

-516 KFIKNFN
+516 KFINNFN

-891 KCIKHVMTSPSH
+891 KGIKHVMTSPSH

-983 IANEKTEELHKRLV
+983 SANEKTEELHKRLV

-1091 VEDLNGYVRKHLR
+1091 VEDLNGSLNNKRIDENNDVQDLNSIILLICDSKFEMRKHRIYGMYPYKDPNALL
-1104 MFSHVT
+1104 
-1110 QRSVTLPARI
+1110 QRV
-1120 QPPETFDFSTPNEWP
+1120 
-1135 KWRKRFERYLVVSGM
+1135 
-1150 KKKEEAD
+1150 
-1157 KIDLFMYLMGD
+1157 
-1168 RADDIFRTFKFEK
+1168 
-1181 EEEATKID
+1181 
-1189 SVLKA
+1189 
-1194 FDSHFCVRKN
+1194 
-1204 IIYERAKF
+1204 
-1212 NSRIQE
+1212 
-1218 DREPVDEFITSLYK
+1218 
-1232 LADSCEFEGLH
+1232 
-1243 EQLIRDR
+1243 DR
-1250 IVVGVRD
+1250 ISPIITESRQDYHNEGDHNEEVYVVQ
-1257 KALSE
+1257 A
-1262 RMQLDSELTLEK
+1262 MII
-1274 AVKMVRQQEAVR
+1274 MV
-1286 QQQVDLQRPSTS
+1286 
-1298 QKVNQVKFN
+1298 
-1307 SKKQSPKQ
+1307 
-1315 QQQPSRK
+1315 
-1322 KEKSA
+1322 
-1327 KTRSR
+1327 
-1332 CPKCGG
+1332 
-1338 FTHREGQACRAEG
+1338 
-1351 QKCNLCSKTGHFA
+1351 
-1364 NCCPD
+1364 
-1369 KQAKTAEVKAVSE
+1369 
-1382 LDEEIGFLLE
+1382 
-1392 VSAVEDSSNLD
+1392 
-1403 DDEGECRR
+1403 
-1411 RWTAEIQ
+1411 
-1418 VNGKQVK
+1418 
-1425 FKLDSQADVTCV
+1425 
-1437 PLCLFRKIMGQQ
+1437 
-1449 RLVESDINIRAAEFS
+1449 
-1464 ELQTVGMF
+1464 
-1472 ISTLRNGNYEIKE
+1472 
-1485 KIYVIRRLS
+1485 
-1494 EPLLSRRA
+1494 
-1502 CELLNLARRIEVVA
+1502 
-1516 TRINPIKDEMLTK
+1516 
-1529 IFEAQQE
+1529 
-1536 DTTLEAVVNYLE
+1536 
-1548 QGWPDKK
+1548 
-1555 KMSQALL
+1555 
-1562 SYWHV
+1562 
-1567 KDELGVQNGLL
+1567 
-1578 MRSCRLVIPAS
+1578 
-1589 MKLEILDKLHAGH
+1589 
-1602 FGITKTRLRARET
+1602 
-1615 VWWPGISEEIAETV
+1615 
-1629 RKCSVCIQ
+1629 
-1637 EAVSKHEP
+1637 
-1645 LIPTNFPTRPWQKIG
+1645 
-1660 MDLFKFE
+1660 
-1667 NKWYLV
+1667 
-1673 VIDYYSRYP
+1673 
-1682 EMVQLDRLTAS
+1682 
-1693 VVVRSCKSI
+1693 
-1702 FARHGVPETVVSD
+1702 
-1715 NGTQFGAAREFANF
+1715 
-1729 ARQYGFT
+1729 
-1736 HVTSSP
+1736 
-1742 RFPQSNGMAEAGV
+1742 
-1755 KIAKLILK
+1755 
-1763 KNQDPSLGLLEYRST
+1763 
-1778 PLENGYS
+1778 
-1785 PAELL
+1785 
-1790 MGRKL
+1790 
-1795 RTTLPIAPE
+1795 
-1804 NLNPKLVDSQ
+1804 
-1814 ALKRKEGRRRKDM
+1814 GRRRLLLLDQKVAKTLESVQRTAALIITGGYRTTSSEAFLVLAGLIPPGLKLEEETIRQKIWENREDALGLEAGALEWKRDPRKPSQWLPKWNWSPGGPTGIGTVVFTDGS
-1827 KSRYDRRCGAT
+1827 KSGTNTGAEVVIFTNGELIFKESLTLRVDELVFSAELVAIRVALRVCAEKNFSPDRLYSDCMSALVAINLVKGQLAHQIIQ
-1838 DMEELSEGDTVWIT
+1838 ELEMTTRAPELYWVGDT
-1852 DMRTWGIVKK
+1852 
-1862 KASTPRSYMV
+1862 ASS
-1872 DTPVGTLRRNRFHL
+1872 
-1886 RKGYA
+1886 K
-1891 VQYPADPSTPTFS
+1891 PA
-1904 GEELVENEKT
+1904 
-1914 PVVDYPS
+1914 
-1921 NDSEDGQIR
+1921 
-1930 TRSGRIVKPSRQD
+1930 
-1943 SGRQG
+1943 
-1948 TSKQVDHCL
+1948 
-1957 YRKME
+1957 M
-1962 QGREENPKEPMESD
+1962 
-1976 PDSESGGSPTFPKK
+1976 
-1990 ETTFGK
+1990 
-1996 TQEIVP
+1996 
-2002 GQEDVTPP
+2002 
-2010 PLVSDV
+2010 
-2016 LGRLTT
+2016 
-2022 TLHQLSAVTGHRERW
+2022 A
-2037 NRYDG
+2037 
-2042 SYEAQSYFTNY
+2042 A
-2053 DAQADRYQLQYST
+2053 ALQ
-2066 RLRKPPNLLQ
+2066 
-2076 APLRVTN
+2076 
-2083 TRARLTY
+2083 
-2090 HLDTRNLLPE
+2090 
-2100 EQYGFRKGH
+2100 
-2109 GTIDQLL
+2109 
-2116 FFTQKVKDAQNRKPT
+2116 
-2131 NHTIAA
+2131 
-2137 FLDLTQAFDKVW
+2137 
-2149 KNKLITKLYKHF
+2149 
-2161 KIDGK
+2161 KID
-2166 AITWINDFL
+2166 ID
-2175 KNRYIRVKYNG
+2175 
-2186 TLSKTFKLYQGL
+2186 
-2198 PQGSV
+2198 P
-2203 LSPTLFT
+2203 
-2210 LFIAGIEEK
+2210 
-2219 ISHKTNI
+2219 
-2226 GLFAD
+2226 
-2231 DIILWSSNTN
+2231 
-2241 WKKAE
+2241 
-2246 RDLNKTLFHLEKF
+2246 
-2259 ANKHKLEFNPQK
+2259 
-2271 SETCLFTT
+2271 
-2279 DKKLYKIRPK
+2279 
-2289 IILKEQQLQYN
+2289 EQQLYT
-2300 KHPKYLGYTLDPEI
+2300 PKIVDI
-2314 NSSKHIEEVIRKGRD
+2314 
-2329 RLKIL
+2329 
-2334 KYISGREWGADATT
+2334 
-2348 LKLTYTSLIRPILE
+2348 
-2362 YGYQIYGTASET
+2362 
-2374 NLKSLERIQLSA
+2374 A
-2386 ARIITGLRNTCPND
+2386 AAVMEMHGD
-2400 IVLYEADIMPLKDRR
+2400 I
-2415 SYNLPKYINKIKSY
+2415 
-2429 GNKHRTSKYIL
+2429 
-2440 NWESNLR
+2440 
-2447 LKKEGPL
+2447 
-2454 HLAKRNEFLKYKVE
+2454 
-2468 KNYLAE
+2468 
-2474 KISPCKPLQNVIFNA
+2474 
-2489 TLNEPTNKQ
+2489 
-2498 YQNPE
+2498 
-2503 YLKQLSLE
+2503 
-2511 IINNIPKNAITIY
+2511 
-2524 TDGSRDE
+2524 
-2531 LGHTGSG
+2531 
-2538 CLIKTTN
+2538 
-2545 GIEKMNRRNPDFC
+2545 
-2558 SVFRSELIAI
+2558 
-2568 YEALKSIRNTNYQDI
+2568 
-2583 WILTDSRSAIQHLS
+2583 
-2597 HTGELRDKVSRNIIG
+2597 
-2612 YLQKLS
+2612 
-2618 KTSKIHLQ
+2618 
-2626 WIPSH
+2626 
-2631 VGIEGNEAADVLA
+2631 
-2644 KKGAKEPLPQKNK
+2644 
-2657 LTFKEIETIAK
+2657 
-2668 TKINKNWRI
+2668 
-2677 PPKHS
+2677 
-2682 WYSGVNPGGALNIR
+2682 
-2696 NRQHQTTLTRFRTG
+2696 
-2710 HLKPLKIENN
+2710 
-2720 NKIYPTCPKCSL
+2720 